1 MNADAIESIIHWLGG
16 LLAVFVLGILLYGIW
31 MGSRRQAGRT
41 SGHIWAWFRSP
52 VFYLISSVIFLGL
65 AWLGWIPLPITV
77 SPFAR
82 TLMLVIGSL
91 LFFPGLMLL
100 LWGRLELGKYYF
112 VSTARGAQLF
122 KDQPLITSGP
132 YAFVRHPMYAGLMLA
147 GLGSLLIYFTWT
159 AFFSAVFAP
168 LIMLRARREEAALA
182 EEFGEE
188 WRTYCKRVPA
198 ILPRITR

>member
-52 VFYLISSVIFLGL
+52 VFYLVSTIIFLGL
-65 AWLGWIPLPITV
+65 AWLGWIPLPLTL
-77 SPFAR
+77 SPSAR
-82 TLMLVIGSL
+82 TVMLVIGSL

-132 YAFVRHPMYAGLMLA
+132 YAFIRHPMYSGLMLA
-147 GLGSLLIYFTWT
+147 GVGSLFIYLTWT
-159 AFFSAVFAP
+159 TFLCAVFAP
-168 LIMLRARREEAALA
+168 FIIIRARREEAVLA

-188 WRTYCKRVPA
+188 WQTYHKRVPA
-198 ILPRITR
+198 FFPRFTR